1 MSYPYAYVK
10 TASGFPRAFV
20 ESALELVAKHES
32 IAP

>member
-1 MSYPYAYVK
+1 MLHPHAKVK
-10 TASGFPRAFV
+10 TASGFARAFV